1 MLPSRSQAKV
11 LLQRKSLRGIRS
23 WEPTL
28 LNDALDENKFPDIRV
43 EDRRVVTFTSAKGTS
58 MLIIKDIDAAGLVEA
73 YLINNYNEQR
83 RPLYEVIDTR
93 NRTAESQ
100 GYNTHW
106 FNVDDE
112 VPGVRVEEIIRE
124 ELRYLNMSDDD
135 LLLSITPGRAQDS
148 TTRVRLLKELS
159 LEKDTRIFTI
169 VVVDSKVRLLH
180 LIGAIGRLHGPLTD

>member
-43 EDRRVVTFTSAKGTS
+43 EDRRVVTFTKATKITS
-58 MLIIKDIDAAGLVEA
+58 MLIKDIDAAGLVEA

-100 GYNTHW
+100 DCNTHW
-106 FNVDDE
+106 LSGE
-112 VPGVRVEEIIRE
+112 EKLPGARVEKIVRKK
-124 ELRYLNMSDDD
+124 LGYLNMSDDD
-135 LLLSITPGRAQDS
+135 LLLSITPGRTEDS